1 MTNGKSMKSGGA
13 AQPTTFGLR
22 LVFWHLPSSSADMA
36 WSTDPPKSETVVL
49 SILGV
54 KSPRGTRMDI
64 QAVFPETPLPKMNS
78 SSKTLFIK
86 ALKAKVLAELGILV
100 TGVSRDIVDWDGAD
114 TEWGYIQ
121 TDRGERP

>member
-36 WSTDPPKSETVVL
+36 WSTDPPESGTVDL

-54 KSPRGTRMDI
+54 RSPRGTRMDI

-121 TDRGERP
+121 TDRGVRP

>member
-1 MTNGKSMKSGGA
+1 MTNGKRVKSGGA

-22 LVFWHLPSSSADMA
+22 LCFWHLPNTSADMA
-36 WSTDPPKSETVVL
+36 WSTDPPTSETVDL

-86 ALKAKVLAELGILV
+86 ALKAKAVAELGLSI
-100 TGVSRDIVDWDGAD
+100 TGVSRDFVDWNGPD
-114 TEWGYIQ
+114 TEWGYIL